1 MELYILNKA
10 YYKKNSPTTTL
21 HSSTVFVTT
30 NRDRVVEQLN
40 HEHNKMLQYFS
51 DIFEEPENL
60 ISTSQHN
67 MQMHPKAP
75 TGYSYEGQ
83 TVIAFLTISVVST
96 ASIPDK
102 EPLKPRDIV
111 KFKEDAEAYFA
122 SHRSDYGQFVG
133 AKTAL
138 IRDVGDTTA
147 VVEILQSS
155 STGYL
160 DRVYNIPLDYLTKVT
175 V

>member
-10 YYKKNSPTTTL
+10 YYKKNSPTATL
-21 HSSTVFVTT
+21 HSSTVLVTT
-30 NRDRVVEQLN
+30 NRDRVVSQLN

-51 DIFEEPENL
+51 DILEEPENL
-60 ISTSQHN
+60 ISQNN

-75 TGYSYEGQ
+75 TGYSYEGR
-83 TVIAFLTISVVST
+83 TVIAFLTISVIST
-96 ASIPDK
+96 NSIPDE

-122 SHRSDYGQFVG
+122 SHRSEYRHFVG

-138 IRDVGDTTA
+138 IRDVKDTTA

-155 STGYL
+155 STEYL
-160 DRVYNIPLDYLTKVT
+160 SRIYEIPLDYLTKVT